1 MTRFALLVIAG
12 IVALVVAAKTIS
24 FALSTTSDDAV
35 IEQCH

>member
-12 IVALVVAAKTIS
+12 IVALVVAVKTVS
-24 FALSTTSDDAV
+24 FAMSTNSDDAA